1 MPCVARNNCLALII
15 HPLHAAAAGGEDDDD
30 DVGNENGSET
40 VGATTIGPRGL
51 PIDCVSIVL
60 EYADATLLGAA
71 ASLSRDVSSTLRRGK
86 YWRTLVRSKWGML
99 CDEEENDADGSGDP
113 TGDPTGETPTARHRT
128 LYKNIFRSYL
138 AVQDESDLCQVRG
151 VLGVDRDIARGLV
164 ARYGRVRSLSF

>member
-15 HPLHAAAAGGEDDDD
+15 HPLHAAAEGDDDD
-30 DVGNENGSET
+30 DDGNGSET
-40 VGATTIGPRGL
+40 VGATTIEPRGL

-60 EYADATLLGAA
+60 EYADATLLGTA
-71 ASLSRDVSSTLRRGK
+71 ASLSRDVSSTLRRGR

-99 CDEEENDADGSGDP
+99 CDEEEGVAEGSGDP
-113 TGDPTGETPTARHRT
+113 TTGDPTGETPTARHRT

>member
-15 HPLHAAAAGGEDDDD
+15 HPLHAAAEGDDDD
-30 DVGNENGSET
+30 DDGNGSET
-40 VGATTIGPRGL
+40 VGATTIEPRGL

-60 EYADATLLGAA
+60 EYADATLLGKA

-99 CDEEENDADGSGDP
+99 CDEEGSE
-113 TGDPTGETPTARHRT
+113 DPTGETPTARHRT

>member
-71 ASLSRDVSSTLRRGK
+71 ASLSRDVSSTLRSGK

-99 CDEEENDADGSGDP
+99 WDEVENDAEVPGIRRGIRQGKRPPLGIVRYTRTSSALTWPCRTNPTCAKYEACLGSIGISP
-113 TGDPTGETPTARHRT
+113 VGSSQGTA
-128 LYKNIFRSYL
+128 
-138 AVQDESDLCQVRG
+138 V
-151 VLGVDRDIARGLV
+151 
-164 ARYGRVRSLSF
+164 